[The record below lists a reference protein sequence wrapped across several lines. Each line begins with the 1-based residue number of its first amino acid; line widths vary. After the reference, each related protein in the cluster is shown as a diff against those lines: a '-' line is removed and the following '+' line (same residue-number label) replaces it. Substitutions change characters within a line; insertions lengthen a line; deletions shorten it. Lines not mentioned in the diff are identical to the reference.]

1 MPFPSAIS
9 REPRPTGRLLA
20 ITVRAAGALGAVAL
34 AIGGLITLD
43 AQAQAQPPQPT
54 PATDARAP
62 VNGATGAT
70 KATAPSPKSRPTP
83 AKPLWTDLTAA
94 QQAAL
99 RPLAQHWNGLSE
111 AHKRKWLALSRN
123 YNKLSADEQATLH
136 GRMAEWAGLSAR
148 DRAQARLNF
157 AEVKRLAPADERKA
171 KWEAY
176 QALSEEERRKLAAS
190 AAAVPTTAALPLRP
204 VPERKLAPIPD
215 SALSQGH
222 GGPRIQIA
230 PPRTQAPLL
239 APVPPSAEAMYPQP
253 AATPAAAAPVPAP
266 APATAAPT
274 AASDPAPAAQ

>member
-1 MPFPSAIS
+1 MLFPSVTP
-9 REPRPTGRLLA
+9 REPGPTRGPLA
-20 ITVRAAGALGAVAL
+20 IAVRAAGALGAMAL
-34 AIGGLITLD
+34 AVGGLITLD
-43 AQAQAQPPQPT
+43 AQAQAQPPRAT
-54 PATDARAP
+54 PEADARAP
-62 VNGATGAT
+62 LSSATSTAKAAT
-70 KATAPSPKSRPTP
+70 PSPKSRPAP
-83 AKPLWTDLTAA
+83 AKPLWTDLTAE

-123 YNKLSADEQATLH
+123 YGKLSVDERATLH

-204 VPERKLAPIPD
+204 VPERKLAPIPE
-215 SALSQGH
+215 SALGQGH
-222 GGPRIQIA
+222 GGPRIQLA
-230 PPRTQAPLL
+230 PPRTETPML

-253 AATPAAAAPVPAP
+253 GATPAAASASPAP
-266 APATAAPT
+266 AVATPG

>member
-1 MPFPSAIS
+1 MPIPSAIP
-9 REPRPTGRLLA
+9 REPRPTPWLLA
-20 ITVRAAGALGAVAL
+20 ATVRAAGALGAMAL
-34 AIGGLITLD
+34 AVGGLITLD
-43 AQAQAQPPQPT
+43 AQAQAQPPAAV
-54 PATDARAP
+54 PAATAP
-62 VNGATGAT
+62 AAVNGAAASTT
-70 KATAPSPKSRPTP
+70 KSAASSPKSRAAP

-111 AHKRKWLALSRN
+111 AHKRKWLVLSRN
-123 YNKLSADEQATLH
+123 YDKLSADEQSTLH

-215 SALSQGH
+215 SALGQGH

-230 PPRTQAPLL
+230 PPRIEAPLL

-253 AATPAAAAPVPAP
+253 AATAVVPAP
-266 APATAAPT
+266 APAATAPT

>member
-1 MPFPSAIS
+1 MPLPSAVS
-9 REPRPTGRLLA
+9 REPRSTPWLLA
-20 ITVRAAGALGAVAL
+20 ATVRAAGALGAMAL
-34 AIGGLITLD
+34 AVGGLITLD
-43 AQAQAQPPQPT
+43 AQAQAQPPTAAPG
-54 PATDARAP
+54 AAAP
-62 VNGATGAT
+62 VAVHGPASTT
-70 KATAPSPKSRPTP
+70 KTPAPSPKSRPAP

-111 AHKRKWLALSRN
+111 AHKRKWLVLSRN
-123 YNKLSADEQATLH
+123 YDKLSADEQSTLH

-204 VPERKLAPIPD
+204 VPERKLAPIPE
-215 SALSQGH
+215 SALGQGH
-222 GGPRIQIA
+222 GGPRIQLA
-230 PPRTQAPLL
+230 PPRAEGPLL

-253 AATPAAAAPVPAP
+253 AVAPAATAAVPAAAPA
-266 APATAAPT
+266 AAAPT

>member
-1 MPFPSAIS
+1 MPIPSAIS
-9 REPRPTGRLLA
+9 REPRPAPGLLT
-20 ITVRAAGALGAVAL
+20 ITVRAAGALGVVAL
-34 AIGGLITLD
+34 AVGGLSTLD
-43 AQAQAQPPQPT
+43 AQAQAQPPAVAA
-54 PATDARAP
+54 PAA
-62 VNGATGAT
+62 VHGAAGTT
-70 KATAPSPKSRPTP
+70 KSTAPSPKSRPAP

-111 AHKRKWLALSRN
+111 AHKRKWLVLSRN
-123 YNKLSADEQATLH
+123 YDKLGANEQATLH
-136 GRMAEWAGLSAR
+136 GRMGEWAGLSAR

-215 SALSQGH
+215 SALGQGH
-222 GGPRIQIA
+222 GGPRIQLA
-230 PPRTQAPLL
+230 PPRTEAPLL

-253 AATPAAAAPVPAP
+253 AATPAAAAAAPAP
-266 APATAAPT
+266 APAIAAPT